1 MKGRL
6 KISSDGLFIFIKE
19 SEMLVYMDDEGFDEG
34 RIKAPILRPFL
45 MYTTALAAVWLS
57 VLYFTFKNEDFSL
70 LHLDVVMQFVLYVFL
85 WLLTQIAFFFTL
97 PTVSFGRKGF
107 MVKGGCTNLYQK
119 EDLAHIVYSENE
131 GLWIE
136 TLSGREYRDR
146 TVIFERPVYLML
158 MQFFPEAMAS
168 GYKDTGCS
176 RPTNLRTTL

>member
-1 MKGRL
+1 
-6 KISSDGLFIFIKE
+6 
-19 SEMLVYMDDEGFDEG
+19 MLVYMDDEGFDEG

-97 PTVSFGRKGF
+97 PTVSFGRKGV
-107 MVKGGCTNLYQK
+107 MVKDGGTHLYQK

-168 GYKDTGCS
+168 GHKDTGCS

>member
-19 SEMLVYMDDEGFDEG
+19 SEMLVFMDDEGFDEEH
-34 RIKAPILRPFL
+34 IKVPILRPFF
-45 MYTTALAAVWLS
+45 MYSMFSATFMFS

-70 LHLDVVMQFVLYVFL
+70 LHLDVVMQFVLYVLL
-85 WLLTQIAFFFTL
+85 WLLTQIAFFSAL

-168 GYKDTGCS
+168 GHKDTGCS

>member
-19 SEMLVYMDDEGFDEG
+19 SEMLVFMDDEGFDEEH
-34 RIKAPILRPFL
+34 IKVPILRPFL
-45 MYTTALAAVWLS
+45 MYSMFSATFMFS

-70 LHLDVVMQFVLYVFL
+70 LHLDVVMQFVLYVLL

-168 GYKDTGCS
+168 GHKDTGCS